1 MKKFKILFLLI
12 TVAIISCKNEK
23 SLESYFIANE
33 DNKDIL
39 IVDVPVNIFKN
50 IEELS
55 KEEQAAIKR
64 VKKLNVLALQKDVN
78 NKKEFEKQKNI
89 IFEILKND
97 KYQTLSKIKTGKT
110 KLNIKFI
117 GNDTAIDEIVLFATD
132 NDKGFL
138 LARILG
144 DKMNP
149 DDMQLLI
156 KNIKNLDLNEIYKLN
171 GIFK

>member
-1 MKKFKILFLLI
+1 MKKLKILFLLI
-12 TVAIISCKNEK
+12 AVAIISCKSEK

-39 IVDVPVNIFKN
+39 IVDVPVNMFKN
-50 IEELS
+50 TEELS

-89 IFEILKND
+89 ILEILKND
-97 KYQTLSKIKTGKT
+97 KYQTLSKIKIGKT

-149 DDMQLLI
+149 DDMQLII
-156 KNIKNLDLNEIYKLN
+156 KNIKNLDLNEINKLN